1 MAVCPTPGACSTR
14 IHKTE
19 NSAWRVYS
27 FSRAGQSPGWRSVVG
42 QHSGPSRG
50 RVRPAD
56 RPTGIVAAKYDAG
69 GGGGVSLRYRGGP
82 HLRYVF
88 RGRRGLFLRPPHVRD
103 FVKEGYFFVPRYEVW
118 GSKSPYNPGNIRG
131 SDAEWLPKWLRANE
145 FAAATCC
152 R

>member
-1 MAVCPTPGACSTR
+1 MPHPRGMLNKNTQDC
-14 IHKTE
+14 E
-19 NSAWRVYS
+19 NSACVYS
-27 FSRAGQSPGWRSVVG
+27 FSRTGKSPRWRSVVG

-56 RPTGIVAAKYDAG
+56 RPTGIVAAKYDARG
-69 GGGGVSLRYRGGP
+69 GGGGGGGGAHRYRGGP
-82 HLRYVF
+82 HPRYV
-88 RGRRGLFLRPPHVRD
+88 L
-103 FVKEGYFFVPRYEVW
+103 RYEVW

-131 SDAEWLPKWLRANE
+131 SDAEWLPKYLANE